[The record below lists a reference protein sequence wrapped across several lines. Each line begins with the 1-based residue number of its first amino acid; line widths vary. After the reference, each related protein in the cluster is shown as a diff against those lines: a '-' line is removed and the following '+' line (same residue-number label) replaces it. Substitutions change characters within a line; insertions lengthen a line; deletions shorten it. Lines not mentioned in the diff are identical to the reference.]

1 MAAKQYKVLFAR
13 VPRVWVSTFVLSC
26 IFVYRY
32 PYLSRSLLA
41 LSWFIRYFCVNKG
54 FVQYRPNAMA
64 WESFL
69 LIADTETIYR
79 DCVVILVNTLNTFP
93 RSTKEI
99 NNDQRSGEIKRS
111 YIVEV
116 IFHSALLVTLYE
128 VFGLS
133 PHRTQHII
141 RCSLLIQR
149 DHLPTNSYFKG
160 SGFPMPSK
168 GFSWIACIT
177 C

>member
-1 MAAKQYKVLFAR
+1 MVAKQYKVLFAR
-13 VPRVWVSTFVLSC
+13 VPRAWVSTFVLSC

-32 PYLSRSLLA
+32 PYLSCSLLA

-79 DCVVILVNTLNTFP
+79 DCVVILVNTLIYLPTENK
-93 RSTKEI
+93 R
-99 NNDQRSGEIKRS
+99 DQYHPAIKRVKTAL
-111 YIVEV
+111 YGFAA
-116 IFHSALLVTLYE
+116 IFHSALLVILYE

-133 PHRTQHII
+133 PHRTQHI
-141 RCSLLIQR
+141 
-149 DHLPTNSYFKG
+149 
-160 SGFPMPSK
+160 
-168 GFSWIACIT
+168 
-177 C
+177 